1 MAKVTVTAN
10 DSWTVSI
17 PAEAT
22 WVHSDK
28 MSGDGNDKIDITVDV
43 NARANARNATVTI
56 TTKGGVSKT
65 ITITQDAADSSLTLS
80 PTKLVFSADGTV
92 KAAAFPDDGII
103 KAA

>member
-17 PAEAT
+17 PSEAK

-28 MSGDGNDKIDITVDV
+28 SSGNGNGEINFAVDANPRAV
-43 NARANARNATVTI
+43 ARTATVTV

-65 ITITQDAADSSLTLS
+65 ITISQDSAESSLSLNPSTLA
-80 PTKLVFSADGTV
+80 FNADGTV
-92 KAAAFPDDGII
+92 KAA
-103 KAA
+103 

>member
-28 MSGDGNDKIDITVDV
+28 MSGDGNGEINITVDV
-43 NARANARNATVTI
+43 NPRADARTATVTV
-56 TTKGGVSKT
+56 TTKGGATKAL
-65 ITITQDAADSSLTLS
+65 TITQDAADSSLTLS
-80 PTKLVFSADGTV
+80 PTSLAFNADGTV
-92 KAAAFPDDGII
+92 KAA
-103 KAA
+103 

>member
-17 PAEAT
+17 PSVAT

-28 MSGDGNDKIDITVDV
+28 RSGDGNGEINITVDV
-43 NARANARNATVTI
+43 NPRADARTATVTV

-65 ITITQDAADSSLTLS
+65 IAISQDSAESSLSLS
-80 PTKLVFSADGTV
+80 PGSLAFNADGTV
-92 KAAAFPDDGII
+92 KAA
-103 KAA
+103 

>member
-10 DSWTVSI
+10 DSWTISI

-28 MSGDGNDKIDITVDV
+28 MSGDGNGEINITVDI
-43 NARANARNATVTI
+43 NPRADPRAATVTV

-65 ITITQDAADSSLTLS
+65 IAISQDSAESSLSLTPSSLA
-80 PTKLVFSADGTV
+80 FNADGTA
-92 KAAAFPDDGII
+92 KAA
-103 KAA
+103 

>member
-17 PAEAT
+17 PSKVT

-28 MSGDGNDKIDITVDV
+28 MSGDGNGEINITVDV
-43 NARANARNATVTI
+43 NPRADARTATVTV

-65 ITITQDAADSSLTLS
+65 IAISQDSAESSLSLRPSTLA
-80 PTKLVFSADGTV
+80 FNADGTV
-92 KAAAFPDDGII
+92 KAA
-103 KAA
+103 

>member
-28 MSGDGNDKIDITVDV
+28 MSGDGNDEIDITVDV
-43 NARANARNATVTI
+43 NARANARNATVTV
-56 TTKGGVSKT
+56 TTKGGVSK
-65 ITITQDAADSSLTLS
+65 TITQDAADSSLTLS
-80 PTKLVFSADGTV
+80 PTSLAFNADGTL
-92 KAAAFPDDGII
+92 KAA
-103 KAA
+103 

>member
-17 PAEAT
+17 PSEAA

-28 MSGDGNDKIDITVDV
+28 MSGDGNGEINITVDA
-43 NARANARNATVTI
+43 NPRANARAATVTV

-65 ITITQDAADSSLTLS
+65 IAISQDSAKSSLSLS
-80 PTKLVFSADGTV
+80 PSSLAFAADGTL
-92 KAAAFPDDGII
+92 KAA
-103 KAA
+103 

>member
-1 MAKVTVTAN
+1 MARVTVTAN

-28 MSGDGNDKIDITVDV
+28 MSGDGDGEINITVDV
-43 NARANARNATVTI
+43 NPRADARTATVTV

-65 ITITQDAADSSLTLS
+65 IAISQDSAESSLSLNPSTLA
-80 PTKLVFSADGTV
+80 FNADGTA
-92 KAAAFPDDGII
+92 KAA
-103 KAA
+103 

>member
-17 PAEAT
+17 PSVA

-28 MSGDGNDKIDITVDV
+28 MAGDGNGEINITVDV
-43 NARANARNATVTI
+43 NPRADARTATVTV

-65 ITITQDAADSSLTLS
+65 IAISQDSAESSLSLS
-80 PTKLVFSADGTV
+80 PSTLAFNADGTV
-92 KAAAFPDDGII
+92 KAA
-103 KAA
+103 

>member
-22 WVHSDK
+22 WVHSNM
-28 MSGDGNDKIDITVDV
+28 MSGDGNGEIDITVDV
-43 NARANARNATVTI
+43 NARADARNATVTV

-65 ITITQDAADSSLTLS
+65 ITITQDSAESSLTLS
-80 PTKLVFSADGTV
+80 PTSLAFNADATV
-92 KAAAFPDDGII
+92 KAA
-103 KAA
+103 

>member
-1 MAKVTVTAN
+1 MARVTVTAN

-28 MSGDGNDKIDITVDV
+28 MSGDGNGEINITVDV
-43 NARANARNATVTI
+43 NPRADARTATVTV

-65 ITITQDAADSSLTLS
+65 IAISQDSAESSLSLRPSTLA
-80 PTKLVFSADGTV
+80 FNADGTV
-92 KAAAFPDDGII
+92 KAA
-103 KAA
+103 